1 MPHSSYD
8 SLIIPKPKAKR
19 RRRVTKKNYYPYYAR
34 PIEGIDDLHKM
45 IANPSVQSLQKRLR
59 ECYRRLNKMKMAV
72 TKIEHHS
79 PRSTRRRSYRR
90 YARRSPKRS
99 RRRLVHR
106 SPRSPKRSRRRLVHR
121 SPRRLRRSARSYRRT
136 DPVAWA
142 RERARK
148 NNRGV
153 ERWAGRLGP
162 ACVRARAFAGQR
174 PGYAFKAGRLGVGYY
189 RDA

>member
-106 SPRSPKRSRRRLVHR
+106 SPR
-121 SPRRLRRSARSYRRT
+121 RLRRSARSYRRT

-162 ACVRARAFAGQR
+162 AFVRARAFAGQR